1 MVAKDMRDT
10 IYSLDQG
17 KMDMS
22 KEVNRKMCEILYQS
36 IGWWIYICACLFGNR
51 EEFDGKVR
59 QFCALPYQS
68 F

>member
-1 MVAKDMRDT
+1 MRDT

-36 IGWWIYICACLFGNR
+36 IG
-51 EEFDGKVR
+51 
-59 QFCALPYQS
+59 
-68 F
+68 